1 MLMHLTVC
9 SQDPGAGFA
18 PEIHTEC
25 LKIDSVKVD
34 LRNFHVFYF
43 GKSIQHKN
51 YSISNFG
58 VQSQWHLVC
67 SRCFTTTSRLVSIDM
82 EELHALACMHATR
95 IHEYTSLYQVLHDIP
110 SQRHLT
116 YT

>member
-1 MLMHLTVC
+1 MLMPLTVC
-9 SQDPGAGFA
+9 SQDTGTGFA
-18 PEIHTEC
+18 PEIHTRC

-67 SRCFTTTSRLVSIDM
+67 SQCFTTTSPV
-82 EELHALACMHATR
+82 
-95 IHEYTSLYQVLHDIP
+95 
-110 SQRHLT
+110 
-116 YT
+116 